1 MKLMITE
8 TQYKLL
14 TEAVEGLDEFKKLTL
29 EEYPEIIEYWDV
41 IEKFIRDSACKKIEI
56 EPIKIGIAVSMING
70 VIFNKNIFSLPI
82 TEFLFTIFHEIAHQY
97 QYKKYGIEKMTS
109 FYSDELPIE
118 DAAKFMH
125 DTEIIADDLA
135 TRKLRELQKYG
146 YLENSNIPEGYYKL
160 APLKQFEKLIENIK
174 RALPNLKSATPQQRN
189 EILYNWIKF
198 KTQ

>member
-14 TEAVEGLDEFKKLTL
+14 TEAVEGLDEFKKITL
-29 EEYPEIIEYWDV
+29 ENYPEIIEYWDV
-41 IEKFIRDSACKKIEI
+41 IEKFIRDSECKKIEI

-109 FYSDELPIE
+109 FYSDNL
-118 DAAKFMH
+118 
-125 DTEIIADDLA
+125 
-135 TRKLRELQKYG
+135 
-146 YLENSNIPEGYYKL
+146 NIPKGYYKL

-174 RALPNLKSATPQQRN
+174 WALPNLKSANPEQRN